1 MNWKR
6 RVIMLIAFMLVM
18 GSMEYTNVSAATNDV
33 FYISAGGK
41 QLKVRME
48 DNESARE
55 LKTLL
60 SNENISISMSRN
72 GGFEQYGDIG
82 RTLTS
87 NDTRITA
94 EAGDVIL
101 YNSRYLCVFYGSNTY
116 SYTKIGKIQG
126 MGNDELKNL
135 LSKKDLPMTLSLNS
149 FGEVPNTGIRDMTLK
164 VRIMSV
170 AIIMSIISVGV
181 ILFRRRREKNVA

>member
-6 RVIMLIAFMLVM
+6 MVIMLIAFILVM
-18 GSMEYTNVSAATNDV
+18 GSMETNVSAATNDV

-41 QLKVRME
+41 QLKVQME

-55 LKTLL
+55 LKEAL
-60 SNENISISMSRN
+60 SDGNISVRMSRN

-126 MGNDELKNL
+126 MSNDELKNL
-135 LSKKDLPMTLSLNS
+135 LSEKDLTMTLSLNS
-149 FGEVPNTGIRDMTLK
+149 FGEVPNTGIRDMTVK
-164 VRIMSV
+164 FRIMSV
-170 AIIMSIISVGV
+170 AGIMAIISVGV

>member
-6 RVIMLIAFMLVM
+6 MVIMLIAFMLVV

-48 DNESARE
+48 DNEAARE

-135 LSKKDLPMTLSLNS
+135 LSKKDLTMTLSLNS

-164 VRIMSV
+164 FRIMSV

>member
-6 RVIMLIAFMLVM
+6 TAVTLIAFILTMVNM
-18 GSMEYTNVSAATNDV
+18 KYIKVYAMSNDV

-41 QLKVRME
+41 QLKVQME

-55 LKTLL
+55 LKALL
-60 SNENISISMSRN
+60 SEGDISINMSRN

-82 RTLTS
+82 STLTS
-87 NDTRITA
+87 NDTRIA
-94 EAGDVIL
+94 ASPGDIIL

-126 MGNDELKNL
+126 LSNDELKKL
-135 LSKKDLPMTLSLNS
+135 LSEKDLTMTLSLNS
-149 FGEVPNTGIRDMTLK
+149 FGEVPNTGVQNM
-164 VRIMSV
+164 VGNFRIMSV
-170 AIIMSIISVGV
+170 AGVMAVLSVGV
-181 ILFRRRREKNVA
+181 VFFRRRRERNIV

>member
-1 MNWKR
+1 MNWKKT
-6 RVIMLIAFMLVM
+6 IIILLAFMLVM
-18 GSMEYTNVSAATNDV
+18 VSMEYTNVSAATNDV

-41 QLKVRME
+41 QLEVQME

-55 LKTLL
+55 LKEAL
-60 SNENISISMSRN
+60 SDGNISVRMSRN

-82 RTLTS
+82 RKLTS

-94 EAGDVIL
+94 GSGDVIL
-101 YNSRYLCVFYGSNTY
+101 YNSRYLCIFYGSNTY
-116 SYTKIGKIQG
+116 RYTKIGKIQG
-126 MGNDELKNL
+126 MSNDELKNL

-164 VRIMSV
+164 FRILSV
-170 AIIMSIISVGV
+170 AGIMAIISLGV
-181 ILFRRRREKNVA
+181 VLFRRRREKNVA